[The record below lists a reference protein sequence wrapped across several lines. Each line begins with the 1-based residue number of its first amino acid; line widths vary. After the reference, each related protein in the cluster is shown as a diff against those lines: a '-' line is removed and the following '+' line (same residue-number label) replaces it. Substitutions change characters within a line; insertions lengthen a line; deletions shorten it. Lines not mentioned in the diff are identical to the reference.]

1 MSQRKVCVILGAG
14 ASHDIAGEG
23 SPLINS
29 DFQPPLALDLFDIAR
44 HPAYWNVMQHY
55 NGAAVLSQELA
66 PLILSGEISI
76 EKELRRYAE
85 HKDERIRQNFK
96 HIPAYLRD
104 LLFRAST
111 EYTHVPSSYMRLI
124 IKLLADYPH
133 DVLFITLNYDNLLE
147 SALERFDS
155 RLQFRG
161 IEEYVADGRQAMV
174 VKLHGSINWFRR
186 LPGGKGAQW
195 NSTVADLDISEK
207 VPEGSI
213 LIADKVHT
221 VGQEIRD
228 EHKLYPILTA
238 PLAGKGLI
246 DVVCPESHATAAKQ
260 FMNTCGKFLII
271 GTSGLDDDLLSLLNS
286 AVIPNSRPIVHIVDT
301 GEGAK
306 KTRVRFEEGVRAFR
320 KTRQNP
326 SESTFNEGFRNY
338 LSSQQ
343 LRVFIESE

>member
-14 ASHDIAGEG
+14 ASHDVAGEG
-23 SPLINS
+23 STLINPQ
-29 DFQPPLALDLFDIAR
+29 FQPPLARDLFDIDG
-44 HPAYWNVMQHY
+44 HPVYWELMQPY

-66 PLILSGEISI
+66 PLILSGETSI
-76 EKELRRYAE
+76 EKELRRYAQ

-104 LLFRAST
+104 LLYRAST
-111 EYTHVPSSYMRLI
+111 QYTNVPSSYMRLI

-147 SALERFDS
+147 SALKRFDPM
-155 RLQFRG
+155 LQFRE

-186 LPGGKGAQW
+186 LPGEKTADW
-195 NSTVADLDISEK
+195 ISTVADLDILEK
-207 VPEGSI
+207 VPEKSI
-213 LIADKVHT
+213 LIADKVSI
-221 VGQEIRD
+221 VGQAIRD
-228 EHKLYPILTA
+228 EHILYPILTA

-246 DVVCPESHATAAKQ
+246 DVVCPESHVTAAKQ
-260 FMNTCGKFLII
+260 FMKDCGKFLII
-271 GTSGLDDDLLSLLNS
+271 GTSGLDYDLLSLLNS
-286 AVIPNSRPIVHIVDT
+286 AVIPNSRPMVHIVDKGKGT
-301 GEGAK
+301 EN
-306 KTRVRFEEGVRAFR
+306 TRLRFENNVKAFR

-326 SESTFNEGFRNY
+326 SESTFNEGFRDY

-343 LRVFIESE
+343 FRVFLESE